1 MSRAL
6 VLTYHS
12 IAEGP
17 APLCIEP
24 GLFARHV
31 EVIAASG
38 ATAMT
43 VSGLAEALRAGT
55 LPDRVVAIT
64 FDDGFADTAEVA
76 APLLRAHGLPATVFC
91 VSGFVGGAND
101 WPSQPPAAPRR
112 PLASAA
118 ALESLVGDGWEI
130 GAHGVDHAP
139 LDELDG
145 ADLRMQLERSRDD
158 LERLLAVP
166 VQAFAFPYGRLPP
179 DAAAVLAATGY
190 AAGCTTTVATVR
202 SDTDPR
208 LLPRVDAH
216 YLRRPRLLGACLGS
230 GGSPYLAS
238 RRAGAALRR
247 AVR

>member
-6 VLTYHS
+6 ILTYHV
-12 IAEGP
+12 IGAGP
-17 APLCIEP
+17 PPLCIDP
-24 GLFARHV
+24 QLFARHV

-38 ATAMT
+38 ATVLT
-43 VSGLAEALRAGT
+43 VSALADALRAGT
-55 LPDRVVAIT
+55 LPERAVAIT
-64 FDDGFADTAEVA
+64 FDDGFADTVEIA

-91 VSGFVGGAND
+91 VSGFVGSTND

-139 LDELDG
+139 LDELNG
-145 ADLRMQLERSRDD
+145 PDLRIQLERSRDE
-158 LERLLAVP
+158 LERLLAVS
-166 VQAFAFPYGRLPP
+166 VRAFAFPYGRLPR
-179 DAAAVLAATGY
+179 DAASMLATTGY
-190 AAGCTTTVATVR
+190 VAGCTTSIATVR
-202 SDTDPR
+202 IGTEPR

-216 YLRRPRLLGACLGS
+216 YLRHPRLLRRCLGS
-230 GGSPYLAS
+230 GGSPYLAT

-247 AVR
+247 AV